1 MNLVQI
7 YMEVIVNY
15 GKKIVDV
22 LQDFQIKSKK
32 EIERLTAM
40 NVSKIDVMA
49 KGINMPK
56 DMKF

>member
-1 MNLVQI
+1 
-7 YMEVIVNY
+7 MEVIVNY
-15 GKKIVDV
+15 GKKIVDI
-22 LQDFQIKSKK
+22 LQDFQIRSKK

-56 DMKF
+56 DLTRL

>member
-1 MNLVQI
+1 MTDKQ
-7 YMEVIVNY
+7 
-15 GKKIVDV
+15 
-22 LQDFQIKSKK
+22 KK